1 MSNIK
6 ERYTRLQPTIKEH
19 YVRFQSWKQNGS
31 EFKVKESTGHT
42 CACCGYEYEGNYCP
56 VCGQKTGQQHITW
69 GAVRESALD
78 LWGMGTR
85 SMPYSIWQLML
96 RPGYL
101 IADYISGKR
110 QVSFPPVKM
119 LFFVTVIIL
128 LIENIF
134 GVTQAETKID
144 ISDDSI
150 SIFNITVITIN
161 WLKDNPAW
169 ATLIMLSFFIV
180 PTYLIC
186 RESPRCNRH
195 TLPESFFIQ
204 VFIGVQM
211 SVWRLLTSVVLP
223 NGHPVSMTLILL
235 IMLGLVWF
243 RSYYQLFGYSV
254 WGTLW
259 RIVAVW
265 WNGVLLMFSAL
276 IIELVGHRL
285 WTTKA
290 MSNQVLGA
298 IAVGLFIL
306 VLVGIGL
313 PIAWHIDHQRSKPA
327 TSTVNQADEPHE
339 TQHP

>member
-1 MSNIK
+1 
-6 ERYTRLQPTIKEH
+6 
-19 YVRFQSWKQNGS
+19 
-31 EFKVKESTGHT
+31 
-42 CACCGYEYEGNYCP
+42 
-56 VCGQKTGQQHITW
+56 
-69 GAVRESALD
+69 
-78 LWGMGTR
+78 
-85 SMPYSIWQLML
+85 ML
-96 RPGYL
+96 RPGYF

-134 GVTQAETKID
+134 GVTQAETEID

-169 ATLIMLSFFIV
+169 ATLIMLSFSIV

-211 SVWRLLTSVVLP
+211 NVWRLLTNVLP
-223 NGHPVSMTLILL
+223 KGHVASIALILL

-243 RSYYQLFGYSV
+243 RTYYQLFGYSV

-259 RIVAVW
+259 RLMAVW
-265 WNGVLLMFSAL
+265 WNGL
-276 IIELVGHRL
+276 ILIFTAAFIEIVIDRIRVRQLELTGE
-285 WTTKA
+285 KIG
-290 MSNQVLGA
+290 NIIIG
-298 IAVGLFIL
+298 GLFMAAMA
-306 VLVGIGL
+306 GTGL
-313 PIAWHIDHQRSKPA
+313 LIAWYIDHRRAKRAGDLVPDIDRGMRRDKPGDHLEHRKAVDELALLRPSPLRERIVRHGDYRIPSADDEERYPEELPEKQREPPHRPPSPA
-327 TSTVNQADEPHE
+327 FAKKS
-339 TQHP
+339 